1 MDKTQGYLLIA
12 EDDPDIR
19 KLLETT
25 LTFRGYRVVA
35 VHNGREG
42 LESIQ
47 KERPLIVIADI
58 MMPQLDGFGLVHRLR
73 IDPETRNIPVVFI
86 TATYVSRADQ
96 EFAMNIGAT
105 RFIQK
110 PVDLEKFLEIVEEL
124 FEMGP
129 LPVTEP
135 LKEFNFYDGYRKR
148 LETKLD
154 QKIKQIAREEHL
166 LATRPDEAN
175 QAILASLHHAIYERD
190 EIKLLLEQIHKQIE
204 RNKKTNDN
212 EASS

>member
-1 MDKTQGYLLIA
+1 MHTASGYLLIA

-19 KLLETT
+19 KLLYTT
-25 LTFRGYRVVA
+25 LTFKGYRVVA
-35 VHNGREG
+35 AHNGREG
-42 LESIQ
+42 LEFIQ
-47 KERPLIVIADI
+47 KERPLIVITDI

-73 IDPETRNIPVVFI
+73 IDPQTRDIPVVFI

-96 EFAMNIGAT
+96 EFALNIGAT

-110 PVDLEKFLEIVEEL
+110 PVDLEKFLATIEEL
-124 FEMGP
+124 LEQGP
-129 LPVTEP
+129 LPTVEP

-166 LATRPDEAN
+166 LTTRPDEAN
-175 QAILASLHHAIYERD
+175 QAIIASLHHAIYERD
-190 EIKLLLEQIHKQIE
+190 EIKLLLEQIHQQLEKYE
-204 RNKKTNDN
+204 K
-212 EASS
+212 S

>member
-1 MDKTQGYLLIA
+1 MHTASGYLLVA

-19 KLLETT
+19 KLLYTT
-25 LTFRGYRVVA
+25 LTFKGYRVVA

-42 LESIQ
+42 LEFIQ
-47 KERPLIVIADI
+47 KERPLIVITDI

-73 IDPETRNIPVVFI
+73 IDPQTRDIPVVFI

-96 EFAMNIGAT
+96 EFALNIGAT

-110 PVDLEKFLEIVEEL
+110 PVDLEKFLATIEEL
-124 FEMGP
+124 LEQGP
-129 LPVTEP
+129 LPTVEP

-148 LETKLD
+148 LEIKLD

-166 LATRPDEAN
+166 LTTRPDEAN
-175 QAILASLHHAIYERD
+175 QAIIASLHHAIYERD
-190 EIKLLLEQIHKQIE
+190 EIKLLLEQIHKQLE
-204 RNKKTNDN
+204 KYEK
-212 EASS
+212 S

>member
-1 MDKTQGYLLIA
+1 MHTASGYLLVA

-19 KLLETT
+19 KLLYTT
-25 LTFRGYRVVA
+25 LTFKGYRVVA

-42 LESIQ
+42 LEFIQ
-47 KERPLIVIADI
+47 KERPLIVITDI

-73 IDPETRNIPVVFI
+73 IDPQTRDMPVVFI

-96 EFAMNIGAT
+96 EFALNIGAT

-110 PVDLEKFLEIVEEL
+110 PVDLEKFLATIDEL
-124 FEMGP
+124 LEQGP
-129 LPVTEP
+129 LPTVEP

-148 LETKLD
+148 LEIKLD

-166 LATRPDEAN
+166 LTTRPDEAN
-175 QAILASLHHAIYERD
+175 QAIIASLHHAIYERD
-190 EIKLLLEQIHKQIE
+190 EIKLLLEQIHIQLEKYE
-204 RNKKTNDN
+204 KTQ
-212 EASS
+212 

>member
-1 MDKTQGYLLIA
+1 MNTASGYLLIA

-19 KLLETT
+19 KLLNTT
-25 LTFRGYRVVA
+25 LTFKGYRVVA

-42 LESIQ
+42 LEYIQ
-47 KERPLIVIADI
+47 KERPLIVITDI

-73 IDPETRNIPVVFI
+73 IDPQTRDIPVVFI

-96 EFAMNIGAT
+96 EFALNIGAT

-110 PVDLEKFLEIVEEL
+110 PVDFEKFLATIEEL
-124 FEMGP
+124 LEQGP
-129 LPVTEP
+129 LPAVEP

-148 LETKLD
+148 LEIKLD

-175 QAILASLHHAIYERD
+175 QAIIASLHQAIYERD
-190 EIKLLLEQIHKQIE
+190 EIKLLLEQIHKQLE
-204 RNKKTNDN
+204 KHEKP
-212 EASS
+212 

>member
-1 MDKTQGYLLIA
+1 MHTASGYLLVA

-19 KLLETT
+19 KLLYTT
-25 LTFRGYRVVA
+25 LTFKGYRVVA

-42 LESIQ
+42 LEFIQ
-47 KERPLIVIADI
+47 KERPLIVITDI

-73 IDPETRNIPVVFI
+73 IDPQTRDMPVVFI

-96 EFAMNIGAT
+96 EFALNIGAT

-110 PVDLEKFLEIVEEL
+110 PVDLEKFLATIEEL
-124 FEMGP
+124 LEQGP
-129 LPVTEP
+129 LPTVEP

-148 LETKLD
+148 LEIKLD

-166 LATRPDEAN
+166 LTTRPDEAN
-175 QAILASLHHAIYERD
+175 QAIIASLHHAIYERD
-190 EIKLLLEQIHKQIE
+190 EIKLLLEQIHIQLEKYE
-204 RNKKTNDN
+204 KTQ
-212 EASS
+212 

>member
-1 MDKTQGYLLIA
+1 MNTASGYLLIA

-19 KLLETT
+19 KLLNTT
-25 LTFRGYRVVA
+25 LTFKGYRVVA

-42 LESIQ
+42 LEFIQ
-47 KERPLIVIADI
+47 KERPLIVITDI

-73 IDPETRNIPVVFI
+73 IDPQTRDIPVVFI

-96 EFAMNIGAT
+96 EFALNIGAT

-110 PVDLEKFLEIVEEL
+110 PVDFEKFLATIEEL
-124 FEMGP
+124 LEQGP
-129 LPVTEP
+129 LPAVEP

-148 LETKLD
+148 LEIKLD

-175 QAILASLHHAIYERD
+175 QAIIASLHQAIYERD
-190 EIKLLLEQIHKQIE
+190 EIKLLLEQIHKQLE
-204 RNKKTNDN
+204 KHEKP
-212 EASS
+212 